1 MALTSTPSVDTVA
14 MAAWWQAP
22 NEWFGAI
29 TQNLFAIQRAQW
41 DTLSAWQQAVAA
53 TQQELWDEWV
63 CRWAGGAPL
72 GD

>member
-1 MALTSTPSVDTVA
+1 MALPSTPGAD
-14 MAAWWQAP
+14 AAAFATWWQAP
-22 NEWFGAI
+22 TDWFSAI

-41 DTLSAWQQAVAA
+41 DSLSAWQQAVAA
-53 TQQELWDEWV
+53 TQQEMWDEWV